1 MTFSLTGFLR
11 ELLYAAILTGASCI
25 VVQWL
30 LPTLLQLTLKIVEN
44 LMTFVAAC
52 LLLPEYCLSTRAR
65 RKSGCPP
72 QIAYKYG
79 DAIAGLCRILH
90 IALHR
95 AVHSLTIAAQE
106 VPTPVVAALTAGIYF
121 AVQLR

>member
-1 MTFSLTGFLR
+1 MTDFLR
-11 ELLYAAILTGASCI
+11 QLLYAAILTVASCI
-25 VVQWL
+25 IVQWL

-52 LLLPEYCLSTRAR
+52 LLLPEYWLSTEAR
-65 RKSGCPP
+65 RKSGCPS

-79 DAIAGLCRILH
+79 DAIAGICRILH
-90 IALHR
+90 GALR
-95 AVHSLTIAAQE
+95 RTVHTLTIAAQE
-106 VPTPVVAALTAGIYF
+106 IPMPVVAALTAGIYL